1 MTELAHGSNVAG
13 LETTATLDERTD
25 EFVVHTPHL
34 GATKWWIGG
43 ELRVLFLTLLDA
55 SVRSAV
61 RQLHMSPVSLNGT
74 IFVHQC

>member
-43 ELRVLFLTLLDA
+43 KLRILLMILRDFV
-55 SVRSAV
+55 VRLLANLLGIMAAF
-61 RQLHMSPVSLNGT
+61 RKE
-74 IFVHQC
+74 

>member
-1 MTELAHGSNVAG
+1 LIELAHGSNVAG

-43 ELRVLFLTLLDA
+43 EPQILLMFLRGFLVRLFANLLGIMTA
-55 SVRSAV
+55 
-61 RQLHMSPVSLNGT
+61 L
-74 IFVHQC
+74 